1 MPSSLQIFIAVLM
14 LYVVVVNYLVVHSLR
29 PAVAAPDV
37 ALRALPSTP
46 PPHLPPPKP
55 RCYDEGVYVALLVP
69 AATTTHDNAR
79 HTTTLMSTLRLAKH
93 PDLAVHVLL
102 VGVASS
108 MLHTHRQWC
117 AGEGLGFAC
126 TILKVESGDPRA
138 VFARVLHDFPCA
150 QDVVLLGAR
159 SRIDENFFERLNL
172 APRDKVTCLSV
183 LPGAC
188 PAFRVSAAYMQVH
201 PFGTDIA
208 DGAKREHAY
217 YGAQPVLK

>member
-126 TILKVESGDPRA
+126 SIRRLRA
-138 VFARVLHDFPCA
+138 AR
-150 QDVVLLGAR
+150 
-159 SRIDENFFERLNL
+159 
-172 APRDKVTCLSV
+172 
-183 LPGAC
+183 LPV
-188 PAFRVSAAYMQVH
+188 RVPKLYVH
-201 PFGTDIA
+201 YRHNVYTYNIA
-208 DGAKREHAY
+208 
-217 YGAQPVLK
+217 